1 MKKIT
6 INTTQNVKIEYELAS
21 LRDRGVAWFIDKIIL
36 VIVNL
41 LFASISGELGMHDDE
56 ILYFITAPIWI
67 LYTLLMEILNHGQ
80 TLGKMS
86 LGIKVVRLDGK
97 QPELLDFIIR
107 WAFRMVDIW
116 FTLCSLAAIYVNSTD
131 RAQRLGGIVSNT
143 VVIRVRSRAGFE
155 LNKLMEIETMENYN
169 LTYPKVNSYF
179 NEKDMILIK
188 RVIDRTNKHPNDAH
202 KLAMKETVKKVESVM
217 GIKNDK
223 PGMTFLRT
231 VLKDYIILSR

>member
-21 LRDRGVAWFIDKIIL
+21 LRDRAVAWFIDKVIL
-36 VIVNL
+36 AISIFL
-41 LFASISGELGMHDDE
+41 LALIGGELGMGPDD
-56 ILYFITAPIWI
+56 ILFYITAPLLI
-67 LYTLLMEILNHGQ
+67 LYTLLFEILNHGQ
-80 TLGKMS
+80 TLGKSS

-97 QPELLDFIIR
+97 HPELLDFIIR

-116 FTLCSLAAIYVNSTD
+116 FTLCTLAAIYVNSTD

-143 VVIRVRSRAGFE
+143 VVIRIRSRSGFE
-155 LNKLMEIETMENYN
+155 LKKLMDIETMDNYT

-188 RVIDRTNKHPNDAH
+188 KVIDRTNKYPNAAH
-202 KLAMKETVKKVESVM
+202 QLAMGKTVEKVEAVM
-217 GIKNDK
+217 GIKNEK
-223 PGMTFLRT
+223 SGLEFLRT
-231 VLKDYIILSR
+231 ILKDYIILSR